1 MGNIGEPINPFNP
14 DVENDSMS
22 SKWFYMRAAQIATLG
37 GIGAAMYKMRGA
49 TGQLVQKYIDRQ
61 ANSRLSKEM
70 LKAEDQQDWLLNN
83 HAEVRPPHFGLP
95 EINEEIIAPELKQT
109 HFPSTAEAGNM
120 LDAVEN
126 LEESILTRTQT
137 DIAFSKGSQLRK
149 RVGGPNPI
157 LPKEAPDLGDAAK
170 NDIFWEA
177 RTEALFNFLQRNTP
191 LDSNDAAD
199 LTSMLKRGSPTDKK
213 SLAEKHKAYVSMY
226 PEYARE
232 YKKLLT
238 RAKKQYI
245 AEKASYEANPS
256 NAAKE
261 LQESEVK
268 KFLYGAQG
276 FSKDA
281 TVPIDTIFSAKTQ
294 GTPRQVNIKEILS
307 TGAQITSGSLDKSV
321 KLRSGSTFAQLGQF
335 NYFGH
340 IKRIVD
346 AIDEINT
353 ERQAELNID
362 KVDYEVVTKGT
373 RDYHLRLSFIFRD
386 QTDPMFIEVPLPQYG
401 RVPASTPSGASRLD
415 RAYELPNGVRR
426 LKDHVQLKIND
437 NIENIGQRA
446 LRQLA
451 EDLEGRKI
459 EDAGRDPYGT
469 IKKIQRSVN
478 NIVTSAPVN
487 TGTVAES
494 VKALTIKP
502 AFTKDRFSRNQLK
515 MLDDAVASG
524 SNIKRL
530 GNILSERRSAI
541 NVTLDFE
548 AIAADVGPEHM
559 ATSAET
565 QITKAGILVMDI
577 SNGDINATAR
587 SEEIVSDH
595 GIDVLKNHKIND
607 RTANWLSRELPEK
620 IEVDGKMMNTKEVA
634 QTNPDLLFKIWG
646 EKRLRPSAEAY
657 RTRRGGQRFKN
668 NTDFMEHV
676 GKKIIA
682 ILDDAAR
689 SGKEAFVTTKN
700 GNQFDLRLLEL
711 NAPKA
716 WAELQ
721 KKHRHMIDLQSI
733 AYFRKEGYGGLKTLG
748 MNRIIQ
754 QMMGNLD
761 PNMKA
766 YNIDKGKLS
775 DAINFL
781 NKQKGYKIASTTF
794 MNTLKDQ
801 GINLQEAHSTPLG
814 DSIVES
820 FYLLDEVQKYKKGD
834 KLYSDL
840 DELHSWVSRQNRI
853 VGMDESIHEYRALE
867 LGYTAYGRVTSA
879 SMLSQGNIH
888 KEIASAFTPNQFFSF
903 PDIKLSKQLYQ
914 LHRGHG
920 NMPST
925 SYLTKKF
932 GTDLEKKK
940 QFARKNFVRSIVTQG
955 QLDAEEYMRKVGD
968 MPAAMS
974 HQMMADTLFTWNP
987 FRGREGYASVAEDV
1001 WNMRQ
1006 FHFDFKVPLNPEG
1019 HLNNPELKDSFIRLQ
1034 SDTNTIGKKIMEAK
1048 GLQGSMPS
1056 EVRQQA
1062 VREALAK
1069 NGPIQIGAGKEV
1081 LVRGE
1086 RGYKSVRLDFAGH
1099 IHDIIAEEEQPGKIL
1114 LYAHLKSVAN
1124 GEDMSKVAARARVLG
1139 NKSLIMTDRQIS
1151 LGTAMGGPQAVMDAE
1166 FLRKGHV
1173 GALKQMVAEQIN
1185 DRFNDSLSNDNIP
1198 EREKDLM
1205 KRSQK
1210 NFLLKMNATQNSLGQ
1225 VVVDQNKSITS
1236 KMRHIKDPVIKE
1248 KAQQYIGNIDFDS
1261 SSMMKYMRQTG
1272 MIWKAEDAIDYYK
1285 MAGGYEKARTSVI
1298 NSIHEATKGI
1308 DEMTDEKNGVLAEL
1322 DPRQK
1327 TRIKRDMIV
1336 TMKNFLLPN
1345 VKQIK
1350 AGKKVPTIFG
1360 FHDEL
1365 KAIEGAP
1372 RQFGFRTRTGV
1383 TVYGLNRGQQAELID
1398 MKFKGDVLKM
1408 LVDTGSRISQTSLD
1422 FIKSNVNYANQKRF
1436 LEAAKTLGK
1445 FTDRLLSSA
1454 LTSGA
1459 ELNLNDLNVL
1469 IDRVGDIDL
1478 EKMSK
1483 RALSETEL
1491 DEAVKRASDLIVEG
1505 RDGEELQNLVDRV
1518 VSDVKT
1524 FDAVEAFRKN
1534 ENMVS
1539 LSAVSRIAKLAQDKD
1554 NLFQYSVRPELGGAL
1569 SFTLDDIGQ
1578 IMQKSGMDES
1588 KMDMVKGFFDRLAKD
1603 SDIVEI
1609 DPDDPNRFRIKKIVW
1624 HADATPENIWNS
1636 LNPKAREDQIGLL
1649 NNAARKRKDS
1659 ALALKKLEDMF
1670 ETLRE
1675 KGEKNITKN
1684 ESFKVSA
1691 RLASSQWL
1699 RYLLDG
1705 FLLDSNSV
1713 YKRSHDISLK
1723 GMFTSIAGVEQV
1735 LSRARSLFEIGGLS
1749 ELKSVD
1755 DKLKTLHH
1763 AKIEHADKIL
1773 REVIKD
1779 TAVTDVFVTRSHFD
1793 NLKFREGRKELTIKQ
1808 KIRQMVGD
1816 PEKANEI
1823 YEEMASGAKRAPM
1836 FAIGNPPFQNAIDAA
1851 LDLNYRVIPDELA
1864 PYLNM
1869 NANVANV
1876 FMEIAKLQARDFDG
1890 DQEFHSYKDMKTIEE
1905 LQKWHSEHKVRLK
1918 RTMDA
1923 LAVQGYLDEDKR
1935 LAYNV
1940 DGFLENGRSVA
1951 MGVDENGNFIYDIGR
1966 HKAGVEDITSQMAG
1980 LANQQNINT
1989 AANVTER
1996 YIKDAFDQVAFVGV
2010 SKNLIGPTTNAYRR
2024 RVSQIMQAG
2033 VIRDPADRA
2042 LLIGNANF
2050 GLGKLNQDAIS
2061 FAKHGSGMKQKAK
2074 MSAAFIKGFPSDAN
2088 ERKAFEQEFFAAYEH
2103 TKVPTKKRQ
2112 ELLDMYYASL
2122 KQHKKLT
2129 KDEMARNTI
2138 RSLTDID
2145 LGKQGTNIIDQV
2157 VSRSD
2162 FEIFQAAS
2170 EFAERPGAEIRG
2182 LGDTL
2187 MKRFKIQPEF
2197 PKAFTRKAGKFG
2209 LVGALGYMALNFF
2222 RPNQLSQSWNPLDAF
2237 TDLGVDPNGDYTR
2250 VGSEL
2255 ELDRR
2260 IPLDTVDASF
2270 SKQAFIKLQ
2279 NYNNNYR
2286 EDKGRVVREMLNNS
2300 FQNFDV
2306 FKKDQR
2312 ESQRTTYS
2320 NYTSHIGSFGNNTL
2334 QRRSTLI

>member
-14 DVENDSMS
+14 DVENDSMT
-22 SKWFYMRAAQIATLG
+22 SKWFLMRAAQVATFG
-37 GIGAAMYKMRGA
+37 GIGATIYKMRGA
-49 TGQLVQKYIDRQ
+49 TGQLVQKYIDKHI
-61 ANSRLSKEM
+61 NSRLSKEM

-83 HAEVRPPHFGLP
+83 RAEIRPPHFGLP
-95 EINEEIIAPELKQT
+95 EINEEIVAPELRNN
-109 HFPSTAEAGNM
+109 HFPSSEKAGAT
-120 LDAVEN
+120 LDDVEGI
-126 LEESILTRTQT
+126 EDKILTRTQT
-137 DIAFSKGSQLRK
+137 DIAFSKGAQLRE
-149 RVGGPNPI
+149 RVGGPGSI
-157 LPKEAPDLGDAAK
+157 MPKEPPNLTDATK
-170 NDIFWEA
+170 DDIFWEA

-191 LDSNDAAD
+191 LDSNDVAD
-199 LTSMLKRGSPTDKK
+199 VTSMLKRGSAMDKK
-213 SLAEKHKAYVSMY
+213 DLAEKHKAYLSMY

-232 YKKLLT
+232 YKKIIT

-256 NAAKE
+256 NAARE

-268 KFLYGAQG
+268 KFLYGSQG

-281 TVPIDTIFSAKTQ
+281 TVPIDTIYSAKKQ
-294 GTPRQVNIKEILS
+294 HTPRQVNVKEILA
-307 TGAQITSGSLDKSV
+307 TGGQITSGSLDKTV
-321 KLRSGSTFAQLGQF
+321 KFRSGSIFAQLGQF
-335 NYFGH
+335 DYFSH
-340 IKRIVD
+340 IKRITN
-346 AIDEINT
+346 AIEEINT
-353 ERQAELNID
+353 DRQAELNID
-362 KVDYEVVTKGT
+362 KVDYEVVTKGI

-386 QTDPMFIEVPLPQYG
+386 QKDPMFVEVPLSQYG
-401 RVPASTPSGASRLD
+401 RIPGSTPSGASRLD
-415 RAYELPNGVRR
+415 KAWELPNGPRR
-426 LKDHVQLKIND
+426 LKDHVQLKIN
-437 NIENIGQRA
+437 ENVENTTQRA

-459 EDAGRDPYGT
+459 EDAGRDPLGT

-478 NIVTSAPVN
+478 NVITASPVN
-487 TGTVAES
+487 TNTVAES
-494 VKALTIKP
+494 VKALAVKP
-502 AFTKDRFSRNQLK
+502 AFTKDRYSKNQLRV
-515 MLDDAVASG
+515 LEDAVASG

-530 GNILSERRSAI
+530 GNILSERRGAI

-548 AIAADVGPEHM
+548 SIAADVGPQHM
-559 ATSAET
+559 ATSKET
-565 QITKAGILVMDI
+565 QVTKAGILVMDI
-577 SNGDINATAR
+577 NDGKINATTR

-595 GIDVLKNHKIND
+595 GLEVLKNHKIND
-607 RTANWLSRELPEK
+607 RTAHWLSRELPEK
-620 IEVDGKMMNTKEVA
+620 IELNGQMMNTKEVA
-634 QTNPDLLFKIWG
+634 QSNPDALFEIWG
-646 EKRLRPSAEAY
+646 EKRLKPAAEAY
-657 RTRRGGQRFKN
+657 RTRRSGRKFKN

-676 GKKIIA
+676 GQKIIS
-682 ILDDAAR
+682 ILDEAAR
-689 SGKEAFVTTKN
+689 SGKEAFITTKN
-700 GNQFDLRLLEL
+700 GNQFDLKLLEIH
-711 NAPKA
+711 APKA

-766 YNIDKGKLS
+766 YNIDKQGQLS
-775 DAINFL
+775 KAVNFF
-781 NKQKGYKIASTTF
+781 NRQKGYKIMSTTF
-794 MNTLKDQ
+794 MDHLEKQ
-801 GINLQEAHSTPLG
+801 GITLQEAHSTPLG
-814 DSIVES
+814 DSMVES
-820 FYLLDEVQKYKKGD
+820 FYLLDEVHKYKKGD

-840 DELHSWVSRQNRI
+840 DELHSWVARQKKV

-867 LGYTAYGRVTSA
+867 LGYTAYGQVTSS

-920 NMPST
+920 SMPS
-925 SYLTKKF
+925 SRYLTKKF

-940 QFARKNFVRSIVTQG
+940 QFTKKNFVRSIMTQG

-974 HQMMADTLFTWNP
+974 HQMMVDTLFTWNP
-987 FRGREGYASVAEDV
+987 FRGREGYASIAEDV
-1001 WNMRQ
+1001 WNMRE

-1034 SDTNTIGKKIMEAK
+1034 SDTNTIGRKIMEAK
-1048 GLQGSMPS
+1048 GLKGKMPT

-1086 RGYKSVRLDFAGH
+1086 RGYKTVRLDFAGH
-1099 IHDIIAEEEQPGKIL
+1099 IHNIIAEEEQPGKIL
-1114 LYAHLKSVAN
+1114 LYAHLKSIAS
-1124 GEDMSKVAARARVLG
+1124 GEDMSKVAVRGRALG
-1139 NKSLIMTDRQIS
+1139 NKSLILTDRQLS
-1151 LGTAMGGPQAVMDAE
+1151 LGIAKGGPQSEMDAE

-1185 DRFNDSLSNDNIP
+1185 DRFNDSLNNPNIP
-1198 EREKDLM
+1198 EKDKDLM
-1205 KRSQK
+1205 RRSQK

-1225 VVVDQNKSITS
+1225 VIVDERKSIAS
-1236 KMRHIKDPVIKE
+1236 KMRHIKDPIIKE

-1261 SSMMKYMRQTG
+1261 GSMMKYMRQAG
-1272 MIWKAEDAIDYYK
+1272 MVWGEQDAIDYYK
-1285 MAGGYEKARTSVI
+1285 MAGGYENAKKDVV
-1298 NSIHEATKGI
+1298 NSIHEATKSI
-1308 DEMTDEKNGVLAEL
+1308 DKMTNAKDGVLSEL

-1327 TRIKRDMIV
+1327 TRIKRDVIV

-1345 VKQIK
+1345 IKQIK
-1350 AGKKVPTIFG
+1350 SGKKVPTIFG
-1360 FHDEL
+1360 FHDSL
-1365 KAIEGAP
+1365 KGIEGAP

-1383 TVYGLNRGQQAELID
+1383 SIYGLNRGQQAELID

-1408 LVDTGSRISQTSLD
+1408 LVDTGSRISQSSLD
-1422 FIKSNVNYANQKRF
+1422 LIKSNVNYANQKRF
-1436 LEAAKTLGK
+1436 LEAAKTLSK
-1445 FTDRLLSSA
+1445 FTNRLLSSS

-1459 ELNLNDLNVL
+1459 ELNLDDLNTL
-1469 IDRVGDIDL
+1469 IDRVGNIDL

-1483 RALSETEL
+1483 RALSETQL
-1491 DEAVKRASDLIVEG
+1491 DEAVQRASDLIIEG
-1505 RDGEELQNLVDRV
+1505 RDGEELQTLVDRV

-1524 FDAVEAFRKN
+1524 FDAVEAFKKN

-1539 LSAVSRIAKLAQDKD
+1539 LSAVSRVAKLAQDKG
-1554 NLFQYSVRPELGGAL
+1554 NIFQYSVRPELGGAL
-1569 SFTLDDIGQ
+1569 SFSMNDLGQ
-1578 IMQKSGMDES
+1578 VMQQAGIDES
-1588 KMDMVKGFFDRLAKD
+1588 KMDMVKGFFSRLAKD
-1603 SDIVEI
+1603 SDIVEM
-1609 DPDDPNRFRIKKIVW
+1609 DPDNPEQFRIKKLVW

-1636 LNPKAREDQIGLL
+1636 LNPKAKEDEMGLL

-1659 ALALKKLEDMF
+1659 VLAMKKLEDMF
-1670 ETLRE
+1670 ETLRK

-1691 RLASSQWL
+1691 ELASSQWL

-1735 LSRARSLFEIGGLS
+1735 LSRARSLFEAGGLS
-1749 ELKSVD
+1749 ELRAVD
-1755 DKLKTLHH
+1755 DRLKGMHH
-1763 AKIEHADKIL
+1763 AKIEHSDKIL
-1773 REVIKD
+1773 KEVIGD
-1779 TAVTDVFVTRSHFD
+1779 TAVTDVFVTRSHFE
-1793 NLKFREGRKELTIKQ
+1793 NLRFKEGRKELSIKQ

-1816 PEKANEI
+1816 PEKADQI
-1823 YEEMASGAKRAPM
+1823 YEEMASGVKRAPM
-1836 FAIGNPPFQNAIDAA
+1836 FAIGNPPFQNAVDAA

-1890 DQEFHSYKDMKTIEE
+1890 DQEFHAYKDMKTIED

-1918 RTMDA
+1918 KTMEA
-1923 LAVQGYLDEDKR
+1923 LDMQGYLDDKKR

-1951 MGVDENGNFIYDIGR
+1951 MGIDENGNFIYDIGK
-1966 HKAGVEDITSQMAG
+1966 HKVGVEDITSQMAG
-1980 LANQQNINT
+1980 LASQQNINT
-1989 AANVTER
+1989 ASNVTER
-1996 YIKDAFDQVAFVGV
+1996 YVKDAFDQVAFVGV
-2010 SKNLIGPTTNAYRR
+2010 SKNLIGPTTNAYRK

-2033 VIRDPADRA
+2033 IIKDPADRA

-2074 MSAAFIKGFPSDAN
+2074 MSAAFIKGFSSDAN
-2088 ERKAFEQEFFAAYEH
+2088 ERKAFEEEFFAAYEQ
-2103 TKVPTKKRQ
+2103 TKVPMKKRQ

-2122 KQHKKLT
+2122 KQHRKLT
-2129 KDEMARNTI
+2129 QDEISRNTI

-2170 EFAERPGAEIRG
+2170 EFAERPGGEIRN

-2197 PKAFTRKAGKFG
+2197 PRAFAKKAGKFG
-2209 LVGALGYMALNFF
+2209 LIGAMGYMALNFF
-2222 RPNQLSQSWNPLDAF
+2222 RPNQLSQSWNPMDAF
-2237 TDLGVDPNGDYTR
+2237 TDLGTDLNGDYNR
-2250 VGSEL
+2250 IGSGL
-2255 ELDRR
+2255 ELDRKV
-2260 IPLDTVDASF
+2260 PLDIVDASF

-2279 NYNNNYR
+2279 NNNNYK
-2286 EDKGRVVREMLNNS
+2286 EDKGKVIRGMLNES

-2312 ESQRTTYS
+2312 ETQRSSHS
-2320 NYTSHIGSFGNNTL
+2320 NYTNHIGAFGNNTL